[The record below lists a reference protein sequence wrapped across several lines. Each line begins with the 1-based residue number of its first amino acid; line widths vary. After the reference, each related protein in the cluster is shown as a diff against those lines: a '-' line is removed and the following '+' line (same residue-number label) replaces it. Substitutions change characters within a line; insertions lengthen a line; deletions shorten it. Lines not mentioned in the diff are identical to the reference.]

1 MTEWKIGT
9 PKLTEDKVV
18 EIRNRY
24 ADGERQQDLADEY
37 DVSLYTISS
46 AVNGKIWKNAG
57 GPITNGR
64 ERGGNFT
71 LLSRNRKFDVDD
83 VLKIR
88 EMYRNNTPVEKIA
101 ELYKTR
107 VETIRDIVS
116 GVSWSK
122 VGSPVPA

>member
-1 MTEWKIGT
+1 MIPKKGV
-9 PKLTEDKVV
+9 KLTEEKVV
-18 EIRNRY
+18 EIRNEY
-24 ADGERQQDLADEY
+24 ADGARQQDLADEY
-37 DVSLYTISS
+37 GVSLYTISS

-57 GPITNGR
+57 GPITSGR

-71 LLSRNRKFDVDD
+71 LLNRNRKFDVDD

-88 EMYRNNTPVEKIA
+88 ELYRNNTPPERIA

-116 GVSWSK
+116 GVSWSRIGIA
-122 VGSPVPA
+122 VAA